1 MPRLGA
7 DAENA
12 DGTGTDAKALVVQID
27 VLYVLGLMPLKK
39 DEEAESEMRRSRS
52 FGLLIDALTNFD

>member
-1 MPRLGA
+1 M
-7 DAENA
+7 
-12 DGTGTDAKALVVQID
+12 VQID

-52 FGLLIDALTNFD
+52 FGLLIDALTNFDSKQWYQ